1 MFDFSVLFSFLDI
14 SETDLGTTKTV
25 PNPGKKLTQMNKREK
40 KKKLFGYLAS
50 SLIFYWYLKDFFH
63 LKNVS
68 DPMAATLY

>member
-50 SLIFYWYLKDFFH
+50 SLIFY
-63 LKNVS
+63 
-68 DPMAATLY
+68 